1 MPDPKNNK
9 KELPKKVDPT
19 LADNLKRVLEKHE
32 RQNNQPV
39 QEDSKITESRF
50 TRFNIPE
57 KVANPLNML
66 KPTSPFSK
74 SRCWKGYQPVPGKK
88 AYSKGSC
95 EKI

>member
-1 MPDPKNNK
+1 MPDPKNRK
-9 KELPKKVDPT
+9 TELPKKVDT
-19 LADNLKRVLEKHE
+19 RYADNLKMVLEKHK

-57 KVANPLNML
+57 KVENPLSML

>member
-1 MPDPKNNK
+1 MPDPKNK
-9 KELPKKVDPT
+9 KTESPKKVDNRY
-19 LADNLKRVLEKHE
+19 ADNLKMVLEKHE

-57 KVANPLNML
+57 KVEGPLSML

-74 SRCWKGYQPVPGKK
+74 SRCWKGYKPVPGKK

>member
-1 MPDPKNNK
+1 MPDPKNK
-9 KELPKKVDPT
+9 KTELPKKVDTT
-19 LADNLKRVLEKHE
+19 LADNLKMVLEKHK

-39 QEDSKITESRF
+39 QEDSKITESRL
-50 TRFNIPE
+50 TKFNTPE
-57 KVANPLNML
+57 KATGPLYML

>member
-1 MPDPKNNK
+1 MPDPKNRK
-9 KELPKKVDPT
+9 KELPKKVDTT
-19 LADNLKRVLEKHE
+19 LADNMKMVLEKHR

-39 QEDSKITESRF
+39 QEDSKINESRF
-50 TRFNIPE
+50 TKFNTPE
-57 KVANPLNML
+57 EVAGPLNML

>member
-1 MPDPKNNK
+1 MPDPKNRK
-9 KELPKKVDPT
+9 TELPKKVDT
-19 LADNLKRVLEKHE
+19 RYADNLKTVLEKHK

-57 KVANPLNML
+57 KVAGPLNML

-74 SRCWKGYQPVPGKK
+74 SRCWKDYQPVPGKK

>member
-1 MPDPKNNK
+1 MPDPKNRK
-9 KELPKKVDPT
+9 TEELKEVDT
-19 LADNLKRVLEKHE
+19 RYADNLKMVLEKHE

-39 QEDSKITESRF
+39 QEDEFPKNRF

-57 KVANPLNML
+57 KVENPINML